1 MKRLS
6 TKVTLVI
13 LLVVIVGMAVLY
25 FVVNKNVTKM
35 AEDDARDKLKVAA
48 QLQAGSIAE
57 YFNTL
62 ERYTNSFGQSSIWSD
77 YIRQLNGTKDTGLSD
92 KKLYEKAEGYIQS
105 LQANVDGEKI
115 EGVLV
120 TDLTTKQLLHSN
132 EDGIGNVVREDPD
145 FAAELME
152 NVDKV
157 GSDGIYT
164 SGLRFTAQGT
174 GTLVIADWY
183 PVRDDDGTLI
193 GTLAIGGNIDPL
205 LEMLSSHTVSGLEGV
220 SYQLVDLENYVYLMD
235 SRNQSNLGEGID
247 EAMQNLADRA
257 ISSEATEAQSMLY
270 TSEGTG
276 YIASYVYI
284 PKYDWMFVMQD
295 TQSEVF
301 APAVAISRM
310 LLVIAVVIGVF
321 IAIAS
326 MAVTNL
332 MMRPL
337 PVIAAA
343 VRRFGELDLTIKGD
357 IDSYFKRKDEI
368 GVMANAA
375 RSLALSLRDTVDE
388 LNGCR
393 NDIGGNAVTMSS
405 AMQELSDCVTSNA
418 AITEELFASISDT
431 NQSVSD
437 VESAVDSVFT
447 SVDDITSKVEAS
459 SDVTN
464 GLLDKAEI
472 LKQNANQSLDSGRAM
487 IEIHKEKIDEA
498 VEGLH
503 AIENINSMVNEIL
516 EISSKTN
523 LLSLNASIEAAR
535 AGEAGKGFAV
545 VAGEISGLAEQS
557 ATTAGHI
564 QSIVKESN
572 DSIDNVRNCFMAIID
587 YLENDVLVKFEEFA
601 SVSDEYGEQSG
612 DIGDSINAIMES
624 MHSLKNYMQDIV
636 NSAKSVSTAAN
647 ENEKA
652 VTEIVTKNEN
662 LQDLSDKMN
671 NITYIN
677 DANSAQIGNVVGKF
691 ML

>member
-1 MKRLS
+1 MKQAISTLLS
-6 TKVTLVI
+6 IALLIFSSCGQYADGNSSSGSQTSVSSSASSSKAALSNPNADKRTVNLYNYICETYGNNIISGQQESTWMGSEQYEFDYIYEKTGKYPAIRGLDFMNDDFLGVIRRSEEWSERGGIVTI
-13 LLVVIVGMAVLY
+13 CWHCGAD
-25 FVVNKNVTKM
+25 FSGSW
-35 AEDDARDKLKVAA
+35 AESQSTEISDWDKALTPGTAENDKLLKGMDKGANALAKLQEKGVTVLWRPFHEFDGKWFWWGKGGAA
-48 QLQAGSIAE
+48 NFRKLWIMM
-57 YFNTL
+57 YD
-62 ERYTNSFGQSSIWSD
+62 RYTNYHKLNNLIWV
-77 YIRQLNGTKDTGLSD
+77 L
-92 KKLYEKAEGYIQS
+92 GYS
-105 LQANVDGEKI
+105 H
-115 EGVLV
+115 
-120 TDLTTKQLLHSN
+120 TSN
-132 EDGIGNVVREDPD
+132 RD
-145 FAAELME
+145 
-152 NVDKV
+152 
-157 GSDGIYT
+157 
-164 SGLRFTAQGT
+164 
-174 GTLVIADWY
+174 IADWY

-332 MMRPL
+332 MMRQL

-587 YLENDVLVKFEEFA
+587 YLENDV
-601 SVSDEYGEQSG
+601 
-612 DIGDSINAIMES
+612 IG
-624 MHSLKNYMQDIV
+624 
-636 NSAKSVSTAAN
+636 
-647 ENEKA
+647 
-652 VTEIVTKNEN
+652 
-662 LQDLSDKMN
+662 
-671 NITYIN
+671 
-677 DANSAQIGNVVGKF
+677 
-691 ML
+691 